1 MLSSGWIGKSIQYYG
16 VVHVSTAIMLCS
28 FSYLQSW
35 KKTLLIV
42 SHDQNFLNNVCTD
55 IMHLG
60 IYNNDHILTVLY
72 MYSRLRSTK
81 IVLLPWEL

>member
-1 MLSSGWIGKSIQYYG
+1 MLSSGWIGESIQYYG
-16 VVHVSTAIMLCS
+16 VISTALMLS

-55 IMHLG
+55 VMHLG
-60 IYNNDHILTVLY
+60 IYNNDHMLRVLH
-72 MYSRLRSTK
+72 
-81 IVLLPWEL
+81 